1 MLSVH
6 LQLTAFSLQIWYLE
20 GFFLISFLKIFVYL
34 VVLGLSCA
42 HGIFLVLAC
51 EILNSSMWDLVP
63 CPGIEPRSLHWEREV
78 SP

>member
-1 MLSVH
+1 MLIVH

-20 GFFLISFLKIFVYL
+20 GFFLISFLKIFIYL

-51 EILNSSMWDLVP
+51 EILNKQHVGSSSLPRDRTQVP
-63 CPGIEPRSLHWEREV
+63 ALGT
-78 SP
+78 